1 MGWLSRR
8 FGLTIDNLL
17 GVDIVMA
24 DGRLLRINAEKEP
37 DLFWAIRGGGGN
49 FGVVTK
55 FWFRIHPLGPTFI
68 RRWSYPVAV
77 PPAVLRRYREALQDA
92 PREMTTL
99 FILLP
104 TELRLTALWSGSTHG
119 AEAALARL
127 GTLGSA
133 TPVPDCPKSFLEL
146 QRASDERMA
155 WGRRYYAK

>member
-17 GVDIVMA
+17 GVDIVLA
-24 DGRLLRINAEKEP
+24 DGRLLRINADNEP

-55 FWFRIHPLGPTFI
+55 FWFRMHPLGPTLI
-68 RRWSYPVAV
+68 RRWTYPAGEAA
-77 PPAVLRRYREALQDA
+77 AVLRRYRDALQRA
-92 PREMTTL
+92 PRELTTL
-99 FILLP
+99 FVLMPANLLV
-104 TELRLTALWSGSTHG
+104 TALWSGSTNG
-119 AEAALARL
+119 AEAAVTRF

-133 TPVPDCPKSFLEL
+133 TPVPDVGASFFDL

-155 WGRRYYAK
+155 WGRRYYA